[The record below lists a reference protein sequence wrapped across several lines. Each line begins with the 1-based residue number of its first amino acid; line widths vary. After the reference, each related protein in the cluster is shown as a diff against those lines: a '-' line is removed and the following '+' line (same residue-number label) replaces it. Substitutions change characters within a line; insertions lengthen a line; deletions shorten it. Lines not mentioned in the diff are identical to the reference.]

1 MMKTVYSCYQQ
12 NITEPLP
19 LSTLP
24 PPSSSSSSSSPLFPS
39 GPGQDSADDSTVG
52 VHVSH
57 ARCSRTTRCHCA
69 QVHPVQLDVR
79 VQEMV
84 SEDHH
89 HLPHWHRRGEGGLCH
104 GLSYSSGG
112 VVSWPVVF
120 FRVGGAWP
128 VVFFRVGGA

>member
-1 MMKTVYSCYQQ
+1 MMKTISSCYQQ
-12 NITEPLP
+12 NITEPVP

-24 PPSSSSSSSSPLFPS
+24 PPSSSSSSSSSLFPPPPPS
-39 GPGQDSADDSTVG
+39 SPKGPGQDSADDSTVG

-69 QVHPVQLDVR
+69 QVHPGPTGCPSSRDGVR
-79 VQEMV
+79 RSSPSASLAPQ
-84 SEDHH
+84 
-89 HLPHWHRRGEGGLCH
+89 RRGW
-104 GLSYSSGG
+104 
-112 VVSWPVVF
+112 VVSWPF